1 MHASFGGVEEAN
13 FLHCLSFS
21 QASAHGLAQKIFM
34 PPACI
39 FHQFHEQ
46 GTMPERVARTV
57 GEKEVENFIANVTK
71 MLGEGK
77 PMVFNGGDWGYGQQ
91 SFEEHLID

>member
-1 MHASFGGVEEAN
+1 
-13 FLHCLSFS
+13 
-21 QASAHGLAQKIFM
+21 
-34 PPACI
+34 
-39 FHQFHEQ
+39 
-46 GTMPERVARTV
+46 MPERVARTV